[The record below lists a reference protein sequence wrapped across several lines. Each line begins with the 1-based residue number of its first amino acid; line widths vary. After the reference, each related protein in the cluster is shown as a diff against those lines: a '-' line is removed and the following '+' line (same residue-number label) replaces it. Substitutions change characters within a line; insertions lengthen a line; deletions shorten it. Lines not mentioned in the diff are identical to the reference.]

1 MHEGVLMTRSR
12 WTGLVLVL
20 VATAYACGS
29 DDKGTRLPDAPIGD
43 ARGSDAA
50 FPDDSDSGSG
60 SGSGLDASVCCDPG
74 PGSDAG
80 PGPSSDAGLP
90 HLDAA
95 VRDAGPLHLDAAIL
109 DARGSAFP
117 SSH

>member
-1 MHEGVLMTRSR
+1 MTRSR

-29 DDKGTRLPDAPIGD
+29 DDKGTRLPDAPVIDPRAND
-43 ARGSDAA
+43 AALPDGHGSGSDADVCCD
-50 FPDDSDSGSG
+50 PGSG
-60 SGSGLDASVCCDPG
+60 SDASVGDPGGGSGSDASVCCDPG
-74 PGSDAG
+74 PGPGSDAG
-80 PGPSSDAGLP
+80 PP

-95 VRDAGPLHLDAAIL
+95 VL

-117 SSH
+117 GGH